1 MDNFVL
7 FHLGSDARV
16 EVGSGEGGLSVE
28 ISHLRVKSFRLELSW
43 ERVKDLAGDDELLED
58 FLLDQ
63 LTIHRR

>member
-16 EVGSGEGGLSVE
+16 EVDLGDCGLSIE
-28 ISHLRVKSFRLELSW
+28 ISHLRVKSIRMEMSW
-43 ERVKDLAGDDELLED
+43 EQVQALAGDGERLED

>member
-16 EVGSGEGGLSVE
+16 EVISGDGGLSVE
-28 ISHLRVKSFRLELSW
+28 ISHLRVKSFRLKLSW
-43 ERVKDLAGDDELLED
+43 EQVQALGGDDERLED